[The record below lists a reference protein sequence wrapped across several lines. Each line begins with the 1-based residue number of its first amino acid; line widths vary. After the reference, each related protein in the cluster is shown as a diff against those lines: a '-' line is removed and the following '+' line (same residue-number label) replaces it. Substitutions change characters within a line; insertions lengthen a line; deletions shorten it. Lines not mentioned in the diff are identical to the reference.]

1 MKYVFC
7 LSSMVWLLCASP
19 VMAHKFSTAYM
30 DVTEQQGQP
39 VLLWKVALHDLAQAG
54 LIQAK
59 NNHQVSWQQVLD
71 SEPQLQQYISE
82 RLRFSSAVGVCSMQ
96 TAAAD
101 WLVKREQRDTYLI
114 LPLQVS
120 CDSSEGWQLSYRALF
135 DSEHSHKL
143 LLSWKLS
150 QDKVDSVLSAKKMV
164 FPAVMPD

>member
-1 MKYVFC
+1 MKYVFS
-7 LSSMVWLLCASP
+7 LLATVWMLCASP

-30 DVTEQQGQP
+30 DVTEKQGQP

-82 RLRFSSAVGVCSMQ
+82 RLRFSSTAGVCSMQ

-101 WLVKREQRDTYLI
+101 WLVQRMQQDTFLL
-114 LPLQVS
+114 LPLQVR
-120 CDSSEGWQLSYRALF
+120 CDSNEGWQLSYKALF
-135 DSEHSHKL
+135 DSEHSHKV
-143 LLSWKLS
+143 LLSWQLPP
-150 QDKVDSVLSAKKMV
+150 DKANAVLSAKSPF
-164 FPAVMPD
+164 FPAIIID

>member
-39 VLLWKVALHDLAQAG
+39 VLLWKVALHDLAQVG

-71 SEPQLQQYISE
+71 SEPQLQAYISQ
-82 RLRFSSAVGVCSMQ
+82 RLSFSSAAGICSIQ
-96 TAAAD
+96 TIAAD

-164 FPAVMPD
+164 FPVVMPD

>member
-1 MKYVFC
+1 MTYIFP
-7 LSSMVWLLCASP
+7 LLAIIWMLCASP
-19 VMAHKFSTAYM
+19 VVAHKFSTAYM
-30 DVTEQQGQP
+30 DVTKQQGQP

-82 RLRFSSAVGVCSMQ
+82 RLRFNSAAGVCSMQ

-101 WLVKREQRDTYLI
+101 WLVQRMQQDTFLL
-114 LPLQVS
+114 LPLQVR
-120 CDSSEGWQLSYRALF
+120 CDSNEGWQLSYKALF

-143 LLSWKLS
+143 LLSWQLPP
-150 QDKVDSVLSAKKMV
+150 DKANAVLSAKSPF
-164 FPAVMPD
+164 FPAIIAD